1 MEPIELIDI
10 LNGIV
15 SRFQAKHI
23 WFEIDEHV
31 YIAMCISSKK
41 NPTRAY
47 GCHWPTV
54 DDCISRCEQKK
65 NYPCSNNMFD
75 ILNTVYQT
83 MINYPN
89 NESYLLDQ
97 NDMKFLEIICSCNS
111 LEELE
116 LKLGVLGY

>member
-10 LNGIV
+10 LNGII
-15 SRFQAKHI
+15 SRFHAKHI
-23 WFEIDEHV
+23 WFEIERAH
-31 YIAMCISSKK
+31 IAMCISSKK
-41 NPTRAY
+41 NPARAY
-47 GCHWPTV
+47 WCHWPTV
-54 DDCISRCEQKK
+54 DDCISRSVHKK
-65 NYPCSNNMFD
+65 NYLCSNNMFD
-75 ILNTVYQT
+75 ILNAVYQT

-97 NDMKFLEIICSCNS
+97 NDMKFLEIICLCNS